1 MDAVI
6 SERRGEVAVFML
18 NNPPVN
24 GFSVAQRKALSD
36 EVDAAL
42 ADDGVAA
49 IVITGGGR
57 LFSGGADIREFQTPA
72 ALTEPNMRQIIA
84 KIEASPKP
92 IIAAIHSAAMGGGL
106 EISLACH
113 YRIAAPGT
121 RLALPEVKL
130 GIVPG
135 AGGTQRL
142 PRLIGVRAALDM
154 IVSGDPATDPLG
166 LGLVDA
172 IAEEDLVDEAV
183 AFAREGRAPRRTS
196 ELVDYIADAKGH
208 PEIFDDFRKSIARRA
223 RGFDAPYACIDAVQA
238 AVEMPF
244 EDGLAREREIFE
256 RCLEAPQSK
265 AQRHVFFAEREVAK
279 IVDVPADTPTKSIAS
294 AAVIGCGTM
303 GGGIAM
309 NFANAGIPVT
319 VVETSA
325 EGLKNGLRVIERN
338 YAATVKRSRLG
349 QDDMDRRMDLITGST
364 EFETVAPADIVVE
377 AVFEEMGIKKEVF
390 AKLDRLCKADA
401 ILATNTSTL
410 DVDEIAASTSRP
422 ESVIGTHFFSPA
434 NVMRLME
441 NVRGAKSSPETI
453 ATVMKLS
460 KILGKIGV
468 LVGVCDGFVGNR
480 MLAAYTRQAN
490 FLLEEGAL
498 PHQIDKVM
506 YEFGLP
512 MGPFAM
518 GDLVGL
524 DVSWRIRKGRGRQQ
538 GVRYSPIADRI
549 CELGRFGQKTG
560 SGWYRYDG
568 NDRTPIPDP
577 EIEALITST
586 SDELGIERR
595 AIGDDEILERCL
607 YPLINEG
614 AKILDEGLA
623 QRPLDI
629 DIIWIH
635 GYGFPRYLGGPMFHA
650 DAVGLDKI
658 LGTMTKLHDT
668 HGEELVPAPL
678 LARLVRDGKSFADL

>member
-1 MDAVI
+1 MVSVI
-6 SERRGEVAVFML
+6 SERQGEVAVL
-18 NNPPVN
+18 TLDNPPVN
-24 GFSVAQRKALSD
+24 GLSAPVRKALAT
-36 EVDAAL
+36 EVEAAL

-72 ALTEPNMRQIIA
+72 ALAEPNLRQVIA
-84 KIEASPKP
+84 TIEASPKP
-92 IIAAIHSAAMGGGL
+92 IVAAIHNAAMGGGL
-106 EISLACH
+106 EITLACH
-113 YRIAAPGT
+113 YRIAAPKT

-142 PRLIGVRAALDM
+142 PRLIGIEAALDM
-154 IVSGDPATDPLG
+154 IVSGDPAADPLG

-172 IAEEDLVDEAV
+172 VAEGDLVDDAV
-183 AFAREGRAPRRTS
+183 AFARKAGGPRRTS
-196 ELVDYIADAKGH
+196 ELQDRIDEARGNDQV
-208 PEIFDDFRKSIARRA
+208 FDDFRKSIARRA
-223 RGFDAPYACIDAVQA
+223 RGFEAPYACIEAVEA
-238 AVEMPF
+238 AVALPF

-256 RCLEAPQSK
+256 RCLESPQSK

-279 IVDVPADTPTKSIAS
+279 IADVPADTPMRDIAT

-325 EGLKNGLRVIERN
+325 EALEKGLGIIEHH
-338 YAATVKRSRLG
+338 YAATVARGRLAE
-349 QDDMDRRMDLITGST
+349 DEMDRRMSLITGST
-364 EFETVAPADIVVE
+364 EFEGAAAADIVVE
-377 AVFEEMGIKKEVF
+377 AVFEEMDIKKEVF
-390 AKLDRLCKADA
+390 ATLDRLCKADA
-401 ILATNTSTL
+401 ILATNTSSL
-410 DVDEIAASTSRP
+410 DVDEIAAATSRP
-422 ESVIGTHFFSPA
+422 ENVIGTHFFSPA

-441 NVRGAKSSPETI
+441 NVRGAKTSAETI

-460 KILGKIGV
+460 KTLGKIGV

-498 PHQIDKVM
+498 PHQIDKVI
-506 YEFGLP
+506 YDFGLP

-518 GDLVGL
+518 GDLAGL
-524 DVSWRIRKGRGRQQ
+524 DVSWRIRKRRGKQQ
-538 GVRYSPIADRI
+538 GTRYSPIADRI
-549 CELGRFGQKTG
+549 CEMGRFGQKTG
-560 SGWYRYDG
+560 FGWHRYDAG
-568 NDRTPIPDP
+568 DRTPIRDP
-577 EIEALITST
+577 EIEALIVSV
-586 SDELGIERR
+586 SEELGIERR

-629 DIIWIH
+629 DVIWIY
-635 GYGFPRYLGGPMFHA
+635 GYGFPRYRGGPMFHA
-650 DAVGLDKI
+650 DAVGLEHVHQ
-658 LGTMTKLHDT
+658 TMTRLHDA
-668 HGEELVPAPL
+668 HGEELAPAPL
-678 LARLVRDGKSFADL
+678 LARLAGEGKSFADL

>member
-6 SERRGEVAVFML
+6 SERRGEIAVLTL

-24 GFSVAQRKALSD
+24 GFSAALCKALSA
-36 EVDAAL
+36 EIESAL
-42 ADDGVAA
+42 GDDGVAA

-72 ALTEPNMRQIIA
+72 DSEEPSLRQVIA
-84 KIEASPKP
+84 RIEAAPKP
-92 IIAAIHSAAMGGGL
+92 VIAAIHSAAMGGGL
-106 EISLACH
+106 EITLGCH
-113 YRIAAPGT
+113 YRIAAPKT

-154 IVSGDPATDPLG
+154 IVSGDPAADPLG
-166 LGLVDA
+166 VGLVDA
-172 IAEEDLVDEAV
+172 IAEGDLVDEAV
-183 AFAREGRAPRRTS
+183 AFARKGPEPRRTS
-196 ELVDYIADAKGH
+196 ALEDRIAEAKDH
-208 PEIFDDFRKSIARRA
+208 PEIFDDFRKSIARRT
-223 RGFDAPYACIDAVQA
+223 RGFEAPHACIEAIEA
-238 AVEMPF
+238 AVALPF
-244 EDGLAREREIFE
+244 EDGLVREREIFE
-256 RCLEAPQSK
+256 RCLASPQSK

-279 IVDVPADTPTKSIAS
+279 IADVPADTPAKPIAS

-325 EGLKNGLRVIERN
+325 EALANGLGIIGRN
-338 YAATVKRSRLG
+338 YAATVKRGRLA
-349 QDDMDRRMDLITGST
+349 QDEMDRRMGLITGSS
-364 EFETVAPADIVVE
+364 EFESVAAADIVVE
-377 AVFEEMGIKKEVF
+377 AVFEEMDIKKEVF
-390 AKLDRLCKADA
+390 ATLDKLCKADA
-401 ILATNTSTL
+401 ILATNTSSL
-410 DVDEIAASTSRP
+410 DVDEIAAATSRP

-460 KILGKIGV
+460 KTIGKIGV
-468 LVGVCDGFVGNR
+468 LVGICDGFVGNR

-498 PHQIDKVM
+498 PHQIDKVI
-506 YEFGLP
+506 YDFGLP

-518 GDLVGL
+518 SDLAGL
-524 DVSWRIRKGRGRQQ
+524 DVSWRIRKRRGKQQ
-538 GVRYSPIADRI
+538 GRRYSPIADRI
-549 CELGRFGQKTG
+549 CETGRFGQKTG
-560 SGWYRYDG
+560 AGWHRYESGH
-568 NDRTPIPDP
+568 RTPIPDP
-577 EIEALITST
+577 EIEALIVSV
-586 SDELGIERR
+586 SEELGITRR
-595 AIGDDEILERCL
+595 KIGDDEILERCL

-629 DIIWIH
+629 DVIWIY
-635 GYGFPRYLGGPMFHA
+635 GYGFPRYRGGPMFHA
-650 DAVGLDKI
+650 DAVGLEHVHE
-658 LGTMTKLHDT
+658 TMTRLHDA
-668 HGEELVPAPL
+668 HGEELAPAPL
-678 LARLVRDGKSFADL
+678 LARLAREGKSFADL

>member
-1 MDAVI
+1 MSIVI
-6 SERRGEVAVFML
+6 SERRGDVAVFTL

-24 GFSVAQRKALSD
+24 GFSAAQRKALAD
-36 EVDAAL
+36 EIDVAQ
-42 ADDGVAA
+42 ADDGIMAM
-49 IVITGGGR
+49 VITGGGR

-72 ALTEPNMRQIIA
+72 ALAEPNLRQVIA

-92 IIAAIHSAAMGGGL
+92 VIAAIRGAAMGGGV
-106 EISLACH
+106 EISLGCH
-113 YRIAAPGT
+113 YRIAAPRT

-142 PRLIGVRAALDM
+142 PRLIGVGPALDM
-154 IVSGDPATDPLG
+154 IVSGDPPADPLAI
-166 LGLVDA
+166 GLVDA
-172 IAEEDLVDEAV
+172 IAEGDLVDAAV
-183 AFAREGRAPRRTS
+183 AFAREGRPPRRAS
-196 ELVDYIADAKGH
+196 ELDDRIAEARGH
-208 PEIFDDFRKSIARRA
+208 SEIFDDYRECIARRV
-223 RGFDAPYACIDAVQA
+223 RGFEAPYACIDAVRA

-244 EDGLAREREIFE
+244 EDGMARERELFE
-256 RCLEAPQSK
+256 SCLEAPQSK

-279 IVDVPADTPTKSIAS
+279 ILDVPADTPTAQIDS

-325 EGLKNGLRVIERN
+325 EALKNGLEIIERN
-338 YAATVKRSRLG
+338 YATTVKRGRLA
-349 QDDMDRRMDLITGST
+349 QDEMDRRMGLITGTT
-364 EFETVAPADIVVE
+364 EFEAVGSADIVVE
-377 AVFEEMGIKKEVF
+377 AVFEEMGLKKEVF
-390 AKLDRLCKADA
+390 AKLDELCKAGA

-410 DVDEIAASTSRP
+410 DVDEIAATTSRP

-460 KILGKIGV
+460 KTLGKIGV

-480 MLAAYTRQAN
+480 MLAKYTRQAN

-498 PHQIDKVM
+498 PHQIDKAI
-506 YEFGLP
+506 YDFGLP

-524 DVSWRIRKGRGRQQ
+524 DVSWRIRKGKGRQQ

-549 CELGRFGQKTG
+549 CEMGRFGQKTG
-560 SGWYRYDG
+560 SGWYRYEG
-568 NDRTPIPDP
+568 ADRTPIPDP
-577 EIEALITST
+577 EIEALIASV
-586 SDELGIERR
+586 SDELGIARR
-595 AIGDDEILERCL
+595 EIGEGEILERCL
-607 YPLINEG
+607 FPMINEG

-623 QRPLDI
+623 QRSLDI
-629 DIIWIH
+629 DIIWIY
-635 GYGFPRYLGGPMFHA
+635 GYGFPRYRGGPMFYA
-650 DAVGLDKI
+650 DAIGLDKV
-658 LGTMTKLHDT
+658 LETMTRLHEI
-668 HGEELVPAPL
+668 HGEELAPAPL
-678 LARLVRDGKSFADL
+678 LSQLVRDGKSFADV